1 MAWMYILE
9 CSDGSYYVGSTN
21 DLERRIWEHNE
32 GLGAKYTARRRPVK
46 LVYAAEFT
54 SLAEAY
60 EREKQVQ
67 GWGRAKREALI
78 RGDYDALPELAR
90 KDFERYRV
98 RRQRRQAKNDGPEDD
113 PAPSE

>member
-9 CSDGSYYVGSTN
+9 CADGSYYVSSTN

-32 GLGAKYTARRRPVK
+32 GIGAKYTARRHPVR
-46 LVYAAEFT
+46 LVYAAEFA

-78 RGDYDALPELAR
+78 RGDYAALPELAR
-90 KDFERYRV
+90 KDFEKYRATRDKRKKAQV
-98 RRQRRQAKNDGPEDD
+98 
-113 PAPSE
+113 